1 MGRYKMEFKIS
12 KLPQDVS
19 EYIQSNSKYFEY
31 LEHTSAHV
39 YNEYLIIGLID
50 PEIVEYYNYV
60 YGSCYVVAVKMS
72 DVTNRVGLI
81 DFQHNY
87 IMMVSDSRVD
97 IQLSYMDC
105 KEIKFI
111 GNMLTEYINIIKVKV
126 NEYDDIH
133 CAVYK
138 PSQYEV
144 DHIKDFIHVK
154 DIPSNSH
161 FTYIINDV
169 FIHVIYYNGLIHT
182 YSYINPV
189 IYSISQITKFEV

>member
-72 DVTNRVGLI
+72 DVTNRFGLSN
-81 DFQHNY
+81 FQHNY
-87 IMMVSDSRVD
+87 VMMVSDSHVD
-97 IQLSYMDC
+97 IQLSYMRC
-105 KEIKFI
+105 NEITFI
-111 GNMLTEYINIIKVKV
+111 ERMLTEDFNVIKVTV
-126 NEYDDIH
+126 NEYDDID
-133 CAVYK
+133 CVVYT

-144 DHIKDFIHVK
+144 DNIKEFIHVN

-161 FTYIINDV
+161 FTYVINDV
-169 FIHVIYYNGLIHT
+169 FIHIIYYNGLIHT